1 MRFASFFLVL
11 LSLVAGVCAQSR
23 DLYDIDTIQKVS
35 FFFKQANW
43 KTLLR
48 NNYVSRTY
56 IRCDV
61 TINSVLFK
69 DAGVRYKGSSSYS
82 KIPTNSEKQPYKV
95 KLNAFVPGQDYQG
108 YATLN
113 FSNNFMDPTWIRETV
128 GYYVFRQFI
137 PAPKSNYLTLKINN
151 VNYGPFVNTQQM
163 NKSFM
168 REWFPSDDGNRY
180 KPGRIAKASTRNL
193 SYLGASP
200 SPYQAA
206 YEIKNENPVAPWT
219 DLIALTNALNN
230 SGPNLEATLP
240 RFMHVDSAL
249 RMNAGATV
257 LLWLDS
263 YVGSVCHNYF
273 MCHEEDHDRFQFF
286 PQDMNNSFGG
296 YTDGAGKT
304 PADLGK
310 LSLYYANTGKGG
322 LRPLQ
327 TMLLKVPAWRSRYIA
342 HCREIAR
349 WMDWA
354 KLKPII
360 DRFQAVVAG
369 AVATDPKRLYPH
381 AWFKSNLTNTVVVG
395 QYKITVFGIKPVVD
409 ARKAHLDTLGEIRD
423 PVNAITNLMLT
434 PSRPTSVSRLQF
446 TVKVTPPVAQSVGKV
461 KLYWRIKGVYASLQM
476 FDDGKH
482 GDGPANDGVFGVS
495 LPPQASGDVVQYY
508 VESTVANNK
517 AWNMNFLPAN
527 ASFRPRSTYIDHVRG
542 GPTLRINELMAVNAT
557 TIKDEA
563 NEFADWVEIYNST
576 NAAINVSGMYL
587 SDDPT
592 NPTKWKF
599 PANQSIPARGTI
611 LVWCDNDS
619 KQGPLHAGFKLD
631 GDGEWLG
638 LFDINGITLIDDV
651 DFGLQQVD
659 VSIGRLA
666 DGALPWVSFQDP
678 SPQEVN
684 VLKNRATACGNL
696 RFSHLDSVMHTSTLV
711 ADKPP
716 KLASTVT
723 LSVER
728 SAANSVALLL
738 FGSSPAYVP
747 FTKTQVLLAGLP
759 LYSLLVLQID
769 AQGKAT
775 LPLPIPNDANLLG
788 LEITMQSIGVTPQA
802 DYLAS
807 NALLMR
813 VCPK

>member
-151 VNYGPFVNTQQM
+151 VDYGPFVNTQQM

-168 REWFPSDDGNRY
+168 RAWFPSDDGNRY

-369 AVATDPKRLYPH
+369 AAATDPKRLYPH